1 MTRLR
6 IGLSTLLAFLLAAFL
21 PAAASAQSAIAGVVK
36 DTTGAVLPG
45 VTVEASSDV
54 LIEKM
59 RSVVTDDQGQYKI
72 VDLRPGIYTI
82 TFTLSGFNTFRREGV
97 ELPAEFT
104 ATINADLRVGAIEE
118 TVTVSGESPIVDVQ
132 TTVHTQV
139 LSRDLLD
146 ALPSGRTIQGVGQL
160 VIGVTLNLPDVGGS
174 RAMQQTY
181 MTTHGMTASQ
191 NTVMVDGMMVNGLQ
205 TDGQVQSYFNEAM
218 SQEVSYQTAA
228 IGAETS
234 AGGVRLNMIPR
245 EGGNRF
251 SGSFFGSWRDGAWQG
266 DNLTQRLI
274 DRGLTRVG
282 KIDRIYDF
290 NAAEG
295 GPIKRDK
302 LWFFAT
308 ARIWSVDAP
317 IADTVR
323 DDGSQGIDDQRIKSA
338 LLRLTWQISP
348 RNKLAAYFDEI
359 DKYRGHA
366 MIAGDDP
373 ETASVPWGSPAYNT
387 GQIKWTSTV
396 SNRLLVESGYSRN
409 LEYYTNGYQ
418 PGVAKLRGTPQW
430 FATASRMDRDLVT
443 RTTASA
449 NQLTQSPERHNVQAS
464 ASYVTGSHNFK
475 TGFQLTWGDFV
486 HTRDANA
493 DLVQEYRTG
502 KPDTVLVRNTPYRS
516 AERLNRDFGV
526 YGQDQWTFKRLTIN
540 AGLRWEHVNAE
551 IPPQE
556 SPAGRFV
563 SARKFARIPDL
574 PNWSDWAPR
583 FGAVYDLFGN
593 AKTALKFSLNRYNR
607 ARTTGIAETYNPLDN
622 TTQRLRWMD
631 LNGDDIAQDNE
642 IDLASLSPNF
652 GTVALNR
659 YDPDTKRE
667 FNFEKG
673 IELQH
678 QLLPRMSV
686 TASWNRGDFYN
697 LTLQDNLLVSLSD
710 WTPIQVFN
718 PINGSPLVIHDVLA
732 AKRGQ
737 VDRLDTNAPN
747 RTKQYESFGLQVNV
761 RLVGGAT
768 LFGGAGWA
776 RVRENR
782 CDEPDNPNLIR
793 FCDEFNF
800 EEGFRIPYERQIK
813 LAGSYALPWGIQLGA
828 SFQSNQGA
836 PTNLA
841 ANQAG
846 ANRDYGGISWL
857 LTRTATYPA
866 ICPAC
871 PNGVAPW
878 APNQLVLPTLNGTP
892 TEANLQ
898 VRLTPFNTEFHDRI
912 NQLDLRVAKS
922 FDVGAVRL
930 QPQLEAFN
938 VFNQA
943 PIITYRSFNFGT
955 PAYQQPSVV
964 LQGRIIG
971 VGIQVRW

>member
-1 MTRLR
+1 MTHD
-6 IGLSTLLAFLLAAFL
+6 
-21 PAAASAQSAIAGVVK
+21 PASIK
-36 DTTGAVLPG
+36 
-45 VTVEASSDV
+45 
-54 LIEKM
+54 
-59 RSVVTDDQGQYKI
+59 
-72 VDLRPGIYTI
+72 
-82 TFTLSGFNTFRREGV
+82 GV
-97 ELPAEFT
+97 EPPAEFT
-104 ATINADLRVGAIEE
+104 AAINAELRVGAIEE

-146 ALPSGRTIQGVGQL
+146 SLPSGRTIQGVGQL
-160 VIGVTLNLPDVGGS
+160 VIGVNLNLPDVGGS

-205 TDGQVQSYFNEAM
+205 TDGEVQSYFNEAM

-266 DNLTQRLI
+266 DNLTRRLI

-366 MIAGDDP
+366 MIAGEDP
-373 ETASVPWGSPAYNT
+373 ETASVLWGSPAYNT

-409 LEYYTNGYQ
+409 LEYYTNLYQ
-418 PGVAKLRGTPQW
+418 PGVEKLRGTPEW

-464 ASYVTGSHNFK
+464 ASYVTGSHNVK
-475 TGFQLTWGDFV
+475 SGFQLTWGDFV

-493 DLVQEYRTG
+493 DLVQEYRSG
-502 KPDTVLVRNTPYRS
+502 RPDTVLVRNTPYRS
-516 AERLNRDFGV
+516 AERLNRDLGV
-526 YGQDQWTFKRLTIN
+526 YAQDQWTFKRLTIN

-563 SARKFARIPDL
+563 SARKFNRIPNL

-583 FGAVYDLFGN
+583 FGVVYDLFGN

-607 ARTTGIAETYNPLDN
+607 ARRTGIAEMYNPLDN
-622 TTQRLRWMD
+622 TTQ
-631 LNGDDIAQDNE
+631 
-642 IDLASLSPNF
+642 
-652 GTVALNR
+652 
-659 YDPDTKRE
+659 
-667 FNFEKG
+667 
-673 IELQH
+673 
-678 QLLPRMSV
+678 
-686 TASWNRGDFYN
+686 GDFRN

-710 WTPIQVFN
+710 WTPVQVFN
-718 PINGSPLVIHDVLA
+718 PINGSPLVIYDVLA

-747 RTKQYESFGLQVNV
+747 RRKQYESFGLQVNV

-782 CDEPDNPNLIR
+782 CDEPDNPNLVR

-836 PTNLA
+836 PTNLT

-846 ANRDYGGISWL
+846 ANRDYGGSSWL
-857 LTRTATYPA
+857 LTRTTAYPA
-866 ICPAC
+866 TCPAC
-871 PNGVAPW
+871 PNSVAPW
-878 APNQLVLPTLNGTP
+878 ASNQLVLPTLNGTP

-922 FDVGAVRL
+922 FDVGNVRL

-938 VFNQA
+938 VFNRDA
-943 PIITYRSFNFGT
+943 IVTYRSFNFAT
-955 PAYQQPSVV
+955 PAYRQPSVV
-964 LQGRIIG
+964 LPGRIIG
-971 VGIQVRW
+971 IGMQVRW